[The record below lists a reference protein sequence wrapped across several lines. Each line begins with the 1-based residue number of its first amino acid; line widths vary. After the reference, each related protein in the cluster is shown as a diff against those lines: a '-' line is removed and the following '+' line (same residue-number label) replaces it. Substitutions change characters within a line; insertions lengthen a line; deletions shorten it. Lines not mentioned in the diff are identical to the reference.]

1 MYALFFE
8 DTGDLIATADRAPHA
23 LGLGRLVSR
32 EKGRTVVGVLNNKDG
47 TTEACWRFVHGRQV
61 TPRSPD
67 DVMPPG
73 ARLPPAKPR
82 STNTSS

>member
-32 EKGRTVVGVLNNKDG
+32 EKGRVVVGVLNHLDG
-47 TTEACWRFVHGRQV
+47 TTELC
-61 TPRSPD
+61 
-67 DVMPPG
+67 
-73 ARLPPAKPR
+73 
-82 STNTSS
+82 